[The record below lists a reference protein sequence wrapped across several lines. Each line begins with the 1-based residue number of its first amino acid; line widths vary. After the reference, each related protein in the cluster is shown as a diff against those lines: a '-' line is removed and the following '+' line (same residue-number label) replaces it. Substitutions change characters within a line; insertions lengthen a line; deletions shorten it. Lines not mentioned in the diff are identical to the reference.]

1 MTQNELQAAC
11 SEYRE
16 LARMQED
23 IKAEL
28 DAIKETITQAMG
40 NAETLTAGEYKISYK
55 LVTSSR
61 LDSKALKAEA
71 PELAARYTK
80 QTQYM
85 HLTIA

>member
-11 SEYRE
+11 REYRE

-40 NAETLTAGEYKISYK
+40 EADTLTAGEYKISYK

-61 LDSKALKAEA
+61 LDTVAIKREA

-80 QTQYM
+80 RTQSRRFV
-85 HLTIA
+85 IA

>member
-11 SEYRE
+11 REYRE

-40 NAETLTAGEYKISYK
+40 EADTLTAGEYKISYK
-55 LVTSSR
+55 LVTSSCINQQFG
-61 LDSKALKAEA
+61 LDTLQCCALNKNLLPFA
-71 PELAARYTK
+71 
-80 QTQYM
+80 
-85 HLTIA
+85 

>member
-11 SEYRE
+11 REYRE
-16 LARMQED
+16 LED

-28 DAIKETITQAMG
+28 DAIKEMITQAMG
-40 NAETLTAGEYKISYK
+40 EADTLTAGEYKISYK

-71 PELAARYTK
+71 PELAARYTR

-85 HLTIA
+85 RFVIA

>member
-11 SEYRE
+11 REYRE

-23 IKAEL
+23 IKTEL
-28 DAIKETITQAMG
+28 DAIKEMITQAMG
-40 NAETLTAGEYKISYK
+40 EADTLTAGEYKISYK

-61 LDSKALKAEA
+61 LDTVAIKREA

-80 QTQYM
+80 QTQARRFV
-85 HLTIA
+85 IA

>member
-11 SEYRE
+11 REYRE

-28 DAIKETITQAMG
+28 DAIKETITQATG
-40 NAETLTAGEYKISYK
+40 EADTLTAGEYKISYK

-61 LDSKALKAEA
+61 LDTVAIKREA

-80 QTQYM
+80 QTQARRFV
-85 HLTIA
+85 IA

>member
-1 MTQNELQAAC
+1 MTDRELQAAC
-11 SEYRE
+11 KEYRE

-28 DAIKETITQAMG
+28 DAIADAIKQAMG
-40 NAETLTAGEYKISYK
+40 GADTLTAGEYKISYK

-61 LDSKALKAEA
+61 LDTSSLKREV

-80 QTQYM
+80 QTQYRCFV
-85 HLTIA
+85 IA

>member
-11 SEYRE
+11 REYRE

-61 LDSKALKAEA
+61 PDSKALKAEA

-85 HLTIA
+85 RLTIA